1 MAIHPYPA
9 LASDDDFEIIHKFTA
24 SWEKDRDPNGITNI
38 KADHGGATRNGV
50 CIEFL
55 KDLPKEIADLNH
67 DGKVDV
73 KDIWLCTPDVAKRI
87 FKYAMWDNG
96 KSYCCPP
103 MTSMAFYDFAV
114 NSGPGRAT
122 QKVQQAMDDLWPGT
136 FGKYDMSLG
145 PKTRAA
151 LAKHSSPADDEKL
164 AYALC
169 DRREKFFRSIAKGN
183 QVIFLKGWL
192 NRLNA
197 LRKFLKEL
205 NYYKSK

>member
-1 MAIHPYPA
+1 MADYPYKA
-9 LASDDDFEIIHKFTA
+9 LASEADFETIHKFTA
-24 SWEKDRDPNGITNI
+24 SWERDRDPNGITNI
-38 KADHGGATRNGV
+38 KEDHGGATRNGI
-50 CIEFL
+50 CIMFL

-73 KDIWLCTPDVAKRI
+73 KDIWKCTPPVAKDL
-87 FKYAMWDNG
+87 FHYAMWKNG

-103 MTSMAFYDFAV
+103 MTAMAFYDFAV

-122 QKVQQAMDDLWPGT
+122 QKVQQAIDDLWPGT
-136 FGKYDMSLG
+136 FGKYDMVLG

-151 LAKHSSPADDEKL
+151 LEAHASAKDDEKL

-169 DRREKFFRSIAKGN
+169 DRREKFLRSIAKGN
-183 QVIFLKGWL
+183 QVKFLKGWIA
-192 NRLNA
+192 RVNA

-205 NYYKSK
+205 DYYGKK